1 MFKFKKKQEKDKTK
15 LRGQIIELLSNRI
28 IIMGV
33 LLMVLFCLL
42 IYRLFVLQI
51 IQGDEHLA
59 NFNYKI
65 KKTIEISGA
74 RGNIYD
80 CNGKTLAY
88 NQLAYTVTLE
98 NTDKTSRI
106 ARERTNANGKNGQ
119 KVTENDVKN
128 EVIYKLI
135 KVLETNG
142 DTINYSLPMTVN
154 SKGKLKFTVSGSSLA
169 RFKKDIYGITNIDN
183 LSGDEK
189 KKAEKY
195 LNSTPEE
202 VYEYLRSGKNGPQ
215 GTGNMFGI
223 ADSYSTEDTLKIMS
237 VRYDVFMNRY
247 SQTTPITVA
256 TNISDKSIAAISEH
270 DDEYPG
276 VSIKADSLRKYNDAK
291 YFSSVLG
298 YTGVVSE
305 SELKELNGNGGKYEA
320 NDVVGKIGI
329 EKTMESTLQGKKGQ
343 KDVLVDN
350 LGKVIKT
357 VKTTK
362 ASAGNNVY
370 LTIDAD
376 LQKYAY
382 NILER
387 RLAGILL
394 AHLTTADTA
403 GSEKRVPIKDVYYAL
418 IDNNIINIS
427 KLSRKKAKTNEKDV
441 YQIYRKKQ
449 ETVLSTLRKDLQSGT
464 TIRKNLSEEKQDYVS
479 YIYKMLENDGILVA
493 SSIDENDQVYLDW
506 KDEKITF
513 RKFLR
518 HAINNEWIN
527 ISSFNIKSDY
537 YDADEIYDEL
547 INYIVDALKSEEDF
561 DKILYEY
568 MIKNGNLSG
577 KKVCLLLYDQGVL
590 DKKKDKD
597 YNSLY
602 TGKMSAYNFMYKK
615 IKNIEITPA
624 QLALDPCSGSVVITD
639 PDTGEVKAMVSY
651 PSYNNNRLA
660 NGIDSSYYASLNTDL
675 SSPMLNRATQ
685 SRTAP
690 GSTFKPISSTAVLEE
705 GVANASTYV
714 KCTGIFDKIS
724 PAAKC
729 WIYPNAHGSLNVSG
743 AIAVSCNFFFYQMGY
758 NLGTVNGTY
767 NSQRGLTKLK
777 KYASMY
783 GFNRKSGVE
792 ITEYEPHIS
801 DEDAIRSAIG
811 QGTHSYTPSQI
822 SRYVTS
828 LVNHKNL
835 IDLSLIE
842 KTTDSSGSV
851 ITSYKKR
858 TEEKLDIKSSTFDLI
873 KKGMIGVVNGKDSSI
888 KYMYEKQGMKVAGK
902 TGTAQENKKR
912 PNHALFI
919 SYAPY
924 DNPDI
929 TMTVVVPNG
938 YTSANA
944 AEIARDIY
952 KYYFGKAS
960 KARQRKKQQQHYC
973 LQVQM
978 EVMINDVLSQIQV
991 QKDSGSTC

>member
-98 NTDKTSRI
+98 NTDETSRI

-320 NDVVGKIGI
+320 NDVVGKTGI

-527 ISSFNIKSDY
+527 IS
-537 YDADEIYDEL
+537 YDEL

-888 KYMYEKQGMKVAGK
+888 KYLYEKQGMKVAGK

-960 KARQRKKQQQHYC
+960 KAEKKATTA
-973 LQVQM
+973 LLPTGSDGS
-978 EVMINDVLSQIQV
+978 ND
-991 QKDSGSTC
+991 

>member
-1 MFKFKKKQEKDKTK
+1 
-15 LRGQIIELLSNRI
+15 
-28 IIMGV
+28 
-33 LLMVLFCLL
+33 
-42 IYRLFVLQI
+42 
-51 IQGDEHLA
+51 
-59 NFNYKI
+59 
-65 KKTIEISGA
+65 
-74 RGNIYD
+74 
-80 CNGKTLAY
+80 
-88 NQLAYTVTLE
+88 
-98 NTDKTSRI
+98 
-106 ARERTNANGKNGQ
+106 
-119 KVTENDVKN
+119 
-128 EVIYKLI
+128 
-135 KVLETNG
+135 
-142 DTINYSLPMTVN
+142 
-154 SKGKLKFTVSGSSLA
+154 
-169 RFKKDIYGITNIDN
+169 
-183 LSGDEK
+183 
-189 KKAEKY
+189 
-195 LNSTPEE
+195 
-202 VYEYLRSGKNGPQ
+202 
-215 GTGNMFGI
+215 MFGI

-320 NDVVGKIGI
+320 NDVVGKTGI

-568 MIKNGNLSG
+568 MIKNGNLQNSG
-577 KKVCLLLYDQGVL
+577 QRASDRRVRKYE
-590 DKKKDKD
+590 
-597 YNSLY
+597 
-602 TGKMSAYNFMYKK
+602 ARF
-615 IKNIEITPA
+615 PA
-624 QLALDPCSGSVVITD
+624 GS
-639 PDTGEVKAMVSY
+639 P
-651 PSYNNNRLA
+651 
-660 NGIDSSYYASLNTDL
+660 
-675 SSPMLNRATQ
+675 
-685 SRTAP
+685 
-690 GSTFKPISSTAVLEE
+690 
-705 GVANASTYV
+705 
-714 KCTGIFDKIS
+714 
-724 PAAKC
+724 
-729 WIYPNAHGSLNVSG
+729 
-743 AIAVSCNFFFYQMGY
+743 
-758 NLGTVNGTY
+758 
-767 NSQRGLTKLK
+767 
-777 KYASMY
+777 
-783 GFNRKSGVE
+783 
-792 ITEYEPHIS
+792 
-801 DEDAIRSAIG
+801 
-811 QGTHSYTPSQI
+811 
-822 SRYVTS
+822 
-828 LVNHKNL
+828 
-835 IDLSLIE
+835 
-842 KTTDSSGSV
+842 
-851 ITSYKKR
+851 
-858 TEEKLDIKSSTFDLI
+858 
-873 KKGMIGVVNGKDSSI
+873 
-888 KYMYEKQGMKVAGK
+888 
-902 TGTAQENKKR
+902 
-912 PNHALFI
+912 
-919 SYAPY
+919 
-924 DNPDI
+924 
-929 TMTVVVPNG
+929 
-938 YTSANA
+938 
-944 AEIARDIY
+944 
-952 KYYFGKAS
+952 
-960 KARQRKKQQQHYC
+960 
-973 LQVQM
+973 
-978 EVMINDVLSQIQV
+978 
-991 QKDSGSTC
+991 

>member
-1 MFKFKKKQEKDKTK
+1 MFKFNKKQEKDKTK

-28 IIMGV
+28 IIVGV

-98 NTDKTSRI
+98 NTDETSRI
-106 ARERTNANGKNGQ
+106 ARERTNANGENGQ

-320 NDVVGKIGI
+320 NDVVGKTGI

-690 GSTFKPISSTAVLEE
+690 GST
-705 GVANASTYV
+705 YV

-888 KYMYEKQGMKVAGK
+888 KYLYEKQGMKVAGK

-960 KARQRKKQQQHYC
+960 KAEKKATTA
-973 LQVQM
+973 LLPTGSDGS
-978 EVMINDVLSQIQV
+978 ND
-991 QKDSGSTC
+991 

>member
-1 MFKFKKKQEKDKTK
+1 MKREVRTLFKLKEKQKTAKGKTK
-15 LRGQIIELLSNRI
+15 SLIWELLSNRI
-28 IIMGV
+28 VMLGVFLII
-33 LLMVLFCLL
+33 LFGLL
-42 IYRLFVLQI
+42 IYRLFILQI

-80 CNGKTLAY
+80 CNGKILAY

-98 NTDKTSRI
+98 STDETAKI
-106 ARERTNANGKNGQ
+106 ARERTNANGKNGP

-128 EVIYKLI
+128 EVIYKLV
-135 KVLETNG
+135 KTLEENG
-142 DTINYSLPMTVN
+142 DTITYSLPLTVN
-154 SKGKLKFTVSGSSLA
+154 SKGKLKFTVSGSALT
-169 RFKKDIYGITNIDN
+169 RFKKDIYGITKIDT
-183 LSGDEK
+183 LSKDEK

-202 VYEYLRSGKNGPQ
+202 VYEYLKSGKNGPQ

-223 ADSYSTEDTLKIMS
+223 ADSYSTKDALKIMS

-256 TNISDKSIAAISEH
+256 SNISDKSIAAISEH
-270 DDEYPG
+270 QEEYPG
-276 VSIKADSLRKYNDAK
+276 VAIKADSLRKYNDAK
-291 YFSSVLG
+291 YFSAIMG
-298 YTGVVSE
+298 YTGVISE
-305 SELKELNGNGGKYEA
+305 SELQELNDAGGDYEA
-320 NDVVGKIGI
+320 NDVVGKTGI
-329 EKTMESTLQGKKGQ
+329 EKTMENTLQGKKGQ

-418 IDNNIINIS
+418 VDNNIINIS
-427 KLSRKKAKTNEKDV
+427 KLSRKNAKKNEREV
-441 YQIYRKKQ
+441 YRIYQKKR
-449 ETVLSTLRKDLQSGT
+449 EKVLNTLQKDLESGK
-464 TIRKNLSEEKQDYVS
+464 TIRKNLSEEKQDYVN
-479 YIYKMLENDGILVA
+479 YIYRMLENDDILVSTA
-493 SSIDENDQVYLDW
+493 IDENDQVYLDW

-518 HAINNEWIN
+518 YAINNEWID

-537 YDADEIYDEL
+537 YDADQIYNEL
-547 INYIVDALKSEEDF
+547 INYIIDALKSEEDF

-568 MIKNGNLSG
+568 MIKNGTLSG
-577 KKVCLLLYDQGVL
+577 RRVCLLLYDQGVL

-597 YNSLY
+597 YNDLY

-624 QLALDPCSGSVVITD
+624 QLALDPCSGSVIITD
-639 PDTGEVKAMVSY
+639 PDTGEVRAMVSY
-651 PSYNNNRLA
+651 PSYDNNRLA
-660 NGIDSSYYASLNTDL
+660 NGIDSEYYASLNTDL

-690 GSTFKPISSTAVLEE
+690 GSTFKPISSTAILEE
-705 GVANASTYV
+705 GVADSSTYV
-714 KCTGIFDKIS
+714 KCTGIFDKVS

-743 AIAVSCNFFFYQMGY
+743 AIAVSCNYFFYQMGY

-777 KYASMY
+777 KYAAMY
-783 GFNRKSGVE
+783 GLNRKSGVE

-801 DEDAIRSAIG
+801 DEDAVRSAIG

-835 IDLSLIE
+835 INLSLLE
-842 KTTDSSGSV
+842 KTTSASGK
-851 ITSYKKR
+851 ILTSYEKR
-858 TEEKLDIKSSTFDLI
+858 TEEKLKIKSTTFDLI

-888 KYMYEKQGMKVAGK
+888 KYLYKKQGMKVAGK

-960 KARQRKKQQQHYC
+960 KAEKKATSA
-973 LQVQM
+973 LLPTGSDGS
-978 EVMINDVLSQIQV
+978 ND
-991 QKDSGSTC
+991 

>member
-98 NTDKTSRI
+98 NTDETSRI

-195 LNSTPEE
+195 LNSTPEK

-320 NDVVGKIGI
+320 NDDVGKTGI

-639 PDTGEVKAMVSY
+639 PSTGET
-651 PSYNNNRLA
+651 LA
-660 NGIDSSYYASLNTDL
+660 CGTGACAVAVASILNG
-675 SSPMLNRATQ
+675 
-685 SRTAP
+685 
-690 GSTFKPISSTAVLEE
+690 
-705 GVANASTYV
+705 YV
-714 KCTGIFDKIS
+714 KEEEVTVKLLGGDLKIYWDREENLVYMTG
-724 PAAKC
+724 PAAVVFD
-729 WIYPNAHGSLNVSG
+729 G
-743 AIAVSCNFFFYQMGY
+743 
-758 NLGTVNGTY
+758 
-767 NSQRGLTKLK
+767 
-777 KYASMY
+777 
-783 GFNRKSGVE
+783 E
-792 ITEYEPHIS
+792 IE
-801 DEDAIRSAIG
+801 
-811 QGTHSYTPSQI
+811 
-822 SRYVTS
+822 
-828 LVNHKNL
+828 L
-835 IDLSLIE
+835 
-842 KTTDSSGSV
+842 
-851 ITSYKKR
+851 
-858 TEEKLDIKSSTFDLI
+858 
-873 KKGMIGVVNGKDSSI
+873 
-888 KYMYEKQGMKVAGK
+888 
-902 TGTAQENKKR
+902 
-912 PNHALFI
+912 
-919 SYAPY
+919 
-924 DNPDI
+924 
-929 TMTVVVPNG
+929 
-938 YTSANA
+938 
-944 AEIARDIY
+944 
-952 KYYFGKAS
+952 
-960 KARQRKKQQQHYC
+960 
-973 LQVQM
+973 
-978 EVMINDVLSQIQV
+978 
-991 QKDSGSTC
+991 